1 MKLLILI
8 GIILIGF
15 AIYTFLTAAPSTAS
29 LTVPSPSPVN
39 TVQITQQPV
48 IQEQVK
54 KQEVLSEIKKE
65 RQVIQHAVPASNDEM
80 SDNYRIAGEDDT
92 FRHPE
97 NLFRPAPEN
106 NNAAIA
112 VESGAASMMAH
123 MQQYKPELVQ
133 NGGAFMDQIVPASA
147 MNDDNYSSFN

>member
-15 AIYTFLTAAPSTAS
+15 AIYTFLS
-29 LTVPSPSPVN
+29 VPSSV
-39 TVQITQQPV
+39 VAQPV
-48 IQEQVK
+48 QPVQQYVPPPSMQQKVQEEEQQEPQQQQ
-54 KQEVLSEIKKE
+54 KQRTIEKHNS
-65 RQVIQHAVPASNDEM
+65 PASNDQM
-80 SDNYRIAGEDDT
+80 SDSYRTAGEDDT

-97 NLFRPAPEN
+97 NLFRPAPESN
-106 NNAAIA
+106 NTAIA
-112 VESGAASMMAH
+112 VESGAASMITQ

-133 NGGAFMDQIVPASA
+133 NGGRFFDQIVPASA

>member
-15 AIYTFLTAAPSTAS
+15 AIYTFLTATSSTAS
-29 LTVPSPSPVN
+29 FLQRPSAVN
-39 TVQITQQPV
+39 AVQIIQQPV

-54 KQEVLSEIKKE
+54 QQEVVSEIKKE
-65 RQVIQHAVPASNDEM
+65 RQVIQHSVPASNDQM

-97 NLFRPAPEN
+97 NMFRPAPEN